1 MDVGEAVLRDD
12 SNPNANDNVGN
23 NEAEND
29 IVGGVSD
36 ESNANANGNV
46 DNIEAQNEIRDNV
59 DNNDDNDIET
69 PNDNDNVQPEIEEA
83 IINSQEN
90 DNIEDPNF
98 IIGEEIS
105 SFEND
110 ALKIS
115 FRRVKFKKYER
126 FNVTDYN
133 FSLKIDFKKKY
144 QDVLMTTVL
153 DGFLDGL
160 KQTFARVKRDFKHML
175 DRNMYITFYHKDLV
189 SPIVVG
195 PLNFKE
201 ETIESMVKKY
211 ETKISF
217 VLTSHTSLSSSHTLF
232 VMIRLLGKKN
242 IESLRLRQGKLN
254 EMDMIPMKGNENE
267 EESK

>member
-1 MDVGEAVLRDD
+1 MISLYSFRPMDFVEAVLSDD
-12 SNPNANDNVGN
+12 SNPNVNDNVGN
-23 NEAEND
+23 VEAQND
-29 IVGGVSD
+29 IDETVGGVSD
-36 ESNANANGNV
+36 ESNANANANV
-46 DNIEAQNEIRDNV
+46 DNVEAQNVIADNV
-59 DNNDDNDIET
+59 DNNDDNRDIDNIEA
-69 PNDNDNVQPEIEEA
+69 PNDNDIVNIQPEIEEA

-110 ALKIS
+110 TLKIS
-115 FRRVKFKKYER
+115 FIRVKFEKYER

-175 DRNMYITFYHKDLV
+175 DRNMYITFSIK
-189 SPIVVG
+189 
-195 PLNFKE
+195 
-201 ETIESMVKKY
+201 T
-211 ETKISF
+211 
-217 VLTSHTSLSSSHTLF
+217 
-232 VMIRLLGKKN
+232 
-242 IESLRLRQGKLN
+242 
-254 EMDMIPMKGNENE
+254 
-267 EESK
+267 